1 MRAYAAKAINPYL
14 GNWTAFEFAARAAV
28 RHARSDGV
36 VLLESS
42 IDIWTILHVPDGL
55 RGLTAFATSLESQFR
70 GQVDVRPE
78 LGFSRSFVSKDQ
90 LMTSL
95 SEAIET
101 GVFRSIDMYAIR
113 ARL

>member
-1 MRAYAAKAINPYL
+1 MRAYTRQAIAPYL
-14 GNWTAFEFAARAAV
+14 DNWTAFEFAAGTAV

-42 IDIWTILHVPDGL
+42 IDIWATLHLPDGL

-78 LGFSRSFVSKDQ
+78 VGFSRSYVSKDQ

-95 SEAIET
+95 SEAIES
-101 GVFRSIDMYAIR
+101 GVFRFD
-113 ARL
+113 